1 MNSFGR
7 WLRLT
12 TFGESHGVA
21 MGGVLDGMPAGFTI
35 DREAVQHFVDLRRP
49 GYARTTTQRREP
61 DEVVWLSGLSDEGR
75 TLGSPIAF
83 VIENK
88 DARSQ
93 DYATSETGK
102 PLRAN
107 HADLTY
113 WLKYGLEPQPGGG
126 RSSGRET
133 VARVVAGAIAQQ
145 WLRSVWGVTVQ
156 AFIQQVG
163 PLVLADDYTAYPLAQ
178 TYERLCYCP
187 DTALDEQMATY
198 LAKLR
203 ADRDSVGGV
212 VGCVVHGMPAA
223 VGEPVFDRIPALLS
237 YALLSIPGSRAFA
250 LGDGFDL
257 ASRRGSESL
266 DTLLAMSD
274 TGEITF
280 ESNHNGGAL
289 GGITTGQDLT
299 MQVAFKPTPTIARPQ
314 RTITTEGETVTHTFT
329 GRHDPCIALRAVP
342 VVQSMVALTL
352 ADLLIGT
359 APSGAR
365 GDHR

>member
-7 WLRLT
+7 KLRLT

-21 MGGVLDGMPAGFTI
+21 LGGVLDGMPAGFLI
-35 DREAVQHFVDLRRP
+35 DREAVQRFVDLRRP
-49 GYARTTTQRREP
+49 GYSRSTTKRREP
-61 DEVVWLSGLSDEGR
+61 DEVVWLSGLTDEWR

-83 VIENK
+83 VIQNK

-93 DYATSETGK
+93 DYATATGLGGK
-102 PLRAN
+102 PFRAN

-145 WLRSVWGVTVQ
+145 WLEQVWGITVQ

-163 PLVLADDYTAYPLAQ
+163 ALSLAGDYTTYPLEH
-178 TYERLCYCP
+178 TYDHLCYCP
-187 DTALDEQMATY
+187 DATLDEEIAAY
-198 LAKLR
+198 LTKVR
-203 ADRDSVGGV
+203 TDRDSVGGV
-212 VGCVVHGMPAA
+212 VGCVVRGMPAG
-223 VGEPVFDRIPALLS
+223 VGEPIFDRIPALLS
-237 YALLSIPGSRAFA
+237 YAVMSIPGSRAFA
-250 LGDGFDL
+250 FGDGFDL
-257 ASRRGSESL
+257 AGQRGSAVL
-266 DTLLAMSD
+266 DELLAMSD
-274 TGEITF
+274 EGTVTF

-289 GGITTGQDLT
+289 GGITTGQDLSLS
-299 MQVAFKPTPTIARPQ
+299 VAFKPTPTIARPQ
-314 RTITTEGETVTHTFT
+314 QTLTTEGELVTHTFT

-352 ADLLIGT
+352 ADLLV
-359 APSGAR
+359 AL
-365 GDHR
+365 GD